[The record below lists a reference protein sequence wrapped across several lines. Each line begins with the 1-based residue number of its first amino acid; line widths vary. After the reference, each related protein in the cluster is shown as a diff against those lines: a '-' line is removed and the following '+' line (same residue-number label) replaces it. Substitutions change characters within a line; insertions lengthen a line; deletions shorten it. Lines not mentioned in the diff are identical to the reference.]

1 MILFPN
7 AKINIGLQI
16 LSKRP
21 DNYHN
26 MHSLLF
32 PIPIFDILEIVKSD
46 EPTTR
51 IFVSGIEIAD
61 TNSDNLCV
69 KAFNLIAKE
78 ASITPIDIHLHKRI
92 PIGAGLAGGSSD
104 AAYTLIA
111 INSLFNL
118 NYNDDKLHDLASR
131 IGSDCAFFIKNKPA
145 LASERGDILT
155 PYNIQINKT
164 LIVIKP
170 DIFISTPKAY
180 SLITPNAD
188 VPDLASLLSND
199 LHQWKN
205 SIVNDFEKPIFDEY
219 PEIRHIKDTLYEH
232 GAIYASMSGSGS
244 AVFGIFDNIPNI
256 IYDNPNYQTF
266 ICKI

>member
-69 KAFNLIAKE
+69 KAFNLIA
-78 ASITPIDIHLHKRI
+78 
-92 PIGAGLAGGSSD
+92 
-104 AAYTLIA
+104 
-111 INSLFNL
+111 
-118 NYNDDKLHDLASR
+118 
-131 IGSDCAFFIKNKPA
+131 
-145 LASERGDILT
+145 
-155 PYNIQINKT
+155 
-164 LIVIKP
+164 
-170 DIFISTPKAY
+170 
-180 SLITPNAD
+180 
-188 VPDLASLLSND
+188 
-199 LHQWKN
+199 
-205 SIVNDFEKPIFDEY
+205 
-219 PEIRHIKDTLYEH
+219 
-232 GAIYASMSGSGS
+232 
-244 AVFGIFDNIPNI
+244 
-256 IYDNPNYQTF
+256 
-266 ICKI
+266 